1 MPDVYKALVPTRWKN
16 RITGR
21 YESAFAGAVVSFDDG
36 DFAVPGEPSL
46 ALPPI
51 ADLIQRG
58 QFEVW
63 DPKHAGDPEYMS
75 RDEML
80 HIIKA
85 AGLTEEPPEHDA
97 PLEELRPIVQ
107 AHLDRMSAAGNEP
120 PEAEKPT
127 PRAARKG

>member
-16 RITGR
+16 RITGK
-21 YESAFAGAVVSFDDG
+21 YESLFAGAVVSFDEG
-36 DFAVPGEPSL
+36 DFALPGEPSM

-51 ADLIQRG
+51 AELIQRG
-58 QFEVW
+58 QFEAW
-63 DPKHAGDPEYMS
+63 DPAKAGDPEYMS

-85 AGLTEEPPEHDA
+85 AGLTEEPPEHDS

-107 AHLDRMSAAGNEP
+107 AHLDRMSAAGSAAP
-120 PEAEKPT
+120 DPEKPT
-127 PRAARKG
+127 SRAARKG

>member
-1 MPDVYKALVPTRWKN
+1 MPDVYKALVPTRWRN
-16 RITGR
+16 RITNK
-21 YESAFAGAVVSFDDG
+21 YETAFAGAVVSFDDG
-36 DFAVPGEPSL
+36 DFALPGEPSL

-51 ADLIQRG
+51 ASLIERG

-63 DPKHAGDPEYMS
+63 DPAKAGDPEYMS

-80 HIIKA
+80 QIIKSL
-85 AGLTEEPPEHDA
+85 GLTEEPPEHDT

-107 AHLDRMSAAGNEP
+107 AHLDRMSAAGNATPEP
-120 PEAEKPT
+120 EKPS